1 VEHEDIQEEDVEN
14 LVEKAMGE
22 PLGEL

>member
-1 VEHEDIQEEDVEN
+1 VEHEDIQEEDVVI